1 MIILQ
6 WVRFGFA
13 ALLLLGGMITLLATV
28 VGVFRFP
35 YVLNRIHFAAKCD
48 TFGVLLTLS
57 SLIVMIGWDFASLKL
72 LLIIIFIWVTNP
84 VANHLI
90 AQVEVSTN
98 TKITKECE
106 VTPNDAA
113 D

>member
-6 WVRFGFA
+6 WIRFAIA
-13 ALLLLGGMITLLATV
+13 AVLLLGGMLTLLATV
-28 VGVFRFP
+28 LGIFRFSH
-35 YVLNRIHFAAKCD
+35 VLNRIHFAAKCD

-57 SLIVMIGWDFASLKL
+57 SLIIMLGWDVASLKL

-90 AQVEVSTN
+90 AQLEVSTN
-98 TKITKECE
+98 KNITKECE